1 MLRVLTSQILGIKS
15 IGENSSFFMGKEYC
29 LTFKVKVA
37 NDISPFKKE
46 YSTPSSK
53 EFKENSFPKS
63 CNLTKFLLIFLG
75 SETINFS
82 IYSINFLFRFKL
94 SKYFSFKF

>member
-1 MLRVLTSQILGIKS
+1 
-15 IGENSSFFMGKEYC
+15 MGKEYC

-37 NDISPFKKE
+37 NDISPFKRE
-46 YSTPSSK
+46 YSTPPIK

-63 CNLTKFLLIFLG
+63 CNLTKFLLTFLE

-82 IYSINFLFRFKL
+82 IYSINFSLDLNCLNISVL
-94 SKYFSFKF
+94 SSEIPLSICLWYVFLN